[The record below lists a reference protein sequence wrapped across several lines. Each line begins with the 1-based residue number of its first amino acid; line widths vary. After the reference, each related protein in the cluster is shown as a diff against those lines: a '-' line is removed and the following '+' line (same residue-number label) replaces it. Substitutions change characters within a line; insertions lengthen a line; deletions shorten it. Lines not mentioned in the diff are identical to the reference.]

1 MVHVVDPPFARRDIR
16 ARRAQRQA
24 LAEVLWDS
32 DGARRLPTE
41 RALVGAI
48 AACHPRDVWWV
59 CEASSAGPVYLL
71 PTREWLRVLVRTL
84 EGWGVRSVLEI
95 GAGDGFLSACLARA
109 RPDWRVRATDDGSW
123 STVAGRM
130 EPGSPYRHLPLSG
143 IRRTPA
149 VERLS
154 ATRAVERYRPDLV
167 LVSWP
172 PPGRMVERAIRGPA
186 RLVLELGV
194 DGDVCGDSTPHLALR
209 EGAAR
214 RPHRGPRAVPSGQR
228 RLPRAHHPRHAVL
241 RGAPPASRPQ
251 RGLTVPRAS

>member
-109 RPDWRVRATDDGSW
+109 RSDWRVRATDDGSW

-194 DGDVCGDSTPHLALR
+194 DGDVCGDSTRTWRYEKELLDGPIEARALCR
-209 EGAAR
+209 LDSGDCRARTTRATLYYAAR
-214 RPHRGPRAVPSGQR
+214 
-228 RLPRAHHPRHAVL
+228 HPLH
-241 RGAPPASRPQ
+241 
-251 RGLTVPRAS
+251 GLSAG